1 MKYVIDTPALRSW
14 RSWAVVVAA
23 VCSTAEMPP
32 IPERARAGLDRALGI
47 KGVYVSEESAH
58 TFTFPRSDVALRIDG
73 HRLTPGQ
80 SPKSWATFSP
90 SMHREAMVNGE
101 LVLLGDE
108 VNPVITV
115 ALKSGLQ
122 VTGLG
127 GTLLDEQPRLFV
139 LNVTAEGTFQTLG
152 DAFRKPLDEVRR
164 IRSEKRDGSAG
175 AGAATAPMTNA
186 IDPNPLNA
194 ILSMR
199 GMAANG
205 IYRAAIGRVA
215 LVNGTPIGR
224 EMGMSTKVSMFGT
237 NDRAF
242 LDADMMV
249 SAEELQRVL
258 LALRTRN
265 LNISSIRNHFVGEHP
280 QFIFIRVWGQGPAV
294 DLARGFRY
302 ALDAGVG
309 AGRPAA
315 AQ

>member
-32 IPERARAGLDRALGI
+32 ISERARAGLDRALGV
-47 KGVYVSEESAH
+47 KGTYVSEESAH
-58 TFTFPRSDVALRIDG
+58 TFTFPRSDIALRIDG

-108 VNPVITV
+108 VNPVVTV

-139 LNVTAEGTFQTLG
+139 LNVTAEGTYQTLG
-152 DAFRKPLDEVRR
+152 DAFRKSLDEVRR
-164 IRSEKRDGSAG
+164 IRSEQREGSRG
-175 AGAATAPMTNA
+175 AAATAPMTNA
-186 IDPNPLNA
+186 IDANPLNA

-199 GMAANG
+199 GMAADG

-224 EMGMSTKVSMFGT
+224 QMGMNTKVSMFGT
-237 NDRAF
+237 NDRSV
-242 LDADMMV
+242 LDADMIV
-249 SAEELQRVL
+249 TAGELQRVL

-265 LNISSIRNHFVGEHP
+265 LNIASIRNHLVGEP
-280 QFIFIRVWGQGPAV
+280 PPAVFIRVWGQGAAA
-294 DLARGFRY
+294 DLARALRY
-302 ALDAGVG
+302 ALDVQVG
-309 AGRPAA
+309 AAHPASS
-315 AQ
+315 Q